1 VPTAPSLRRSH
12 FGRDFEGELAAA
24 ASRRNDGP
32 SFADVAVW
40 PRWSILL
47 AIAMWGVSA
56 WSFFPVQQARLISIA
71 GVKVAPVALSLNA
84 SFQFLGFSSG
94 AALGSLTLAN
104 ASSLALGWVGAI
116 CVIAALS
123 LALAACRRARS
134 LSPVMP

>member
-1 VPTAPSLRRSH
+1 M
-12 FGRDFEGELAAA
+12 
-24 ASRRNDGP
+24 
-32 SFADVAVW
+32 W

-84 SFQFLGFSSG
+84 SFQFLGFSTG

-104 ASSLALGWVGAI
+104 ASPLALGWVGAS
-116 CVIAALS
+116 CVAAALS
-123 LALAACRRARS
+123 LVLATSRRAARP
-134 LSPVMP
+134 LPAVT